1 MKITDESRRIGREI
15 KNYLAVNRISREQFC
30 FETKLGKST
39 VDKLITGLYSEQTL
53 EIVLE
58 RTKFVR
64 SNSFAAKRLGAYSRA
79 AWAGYISD
87 YLFLFPSIAGHN
99 AISALCV
106 AVEWVD
112 NLPGLVLVENSGKA
126 AQRKSIGALW
136 IPHER
141 SPLVYIQALS
151 DDGRDSYG
159 RYLIVATMV
168 GEPAMRGVM
177 LTVNNVAAN
186 AYVPVAVPV
195 VLRRLESG
203 DQIAPT
209 DLGDIDPGHR
219 KFSSYRMELERTLDK
234 QFARLITPN
243 AFPQRP
249 GKQSAY
255 TRQRS

>member
-1 MKITDESRRIGREI
+1 M
-15 KNYLAVNRISREQFC
+15 
-30 FETKLGKST
+30 
-39 VDKLITGLYSEQTL
+39 
-53 EIVLE
+53 
-58 RTKFVR
+58 
-64 SNSFAAKRLGAYSRA
+64 
-79 AWAGYISD
+79 
-87 YLFLFPSIAGHN
+87 
-99 AISALCV
+99 

-112 NLPGLVLVENSGKA
+112 NLSGLVLVEKSGKA

-151 DDGRDSYG
+151 DDGGDSYG

-177 LTVNNVAAN
+177 LTVNNVVAN
-186 AYVPVAVPV
+186 D
-195 VLRRLESG
+195 E
-203 DQIAPT
+203 IAPT

-219 KFSSYRMELERTLDK
+219 RFSSYRMELERTLDK

-255 TRQRS
+255 THQRS